1 MQNKKKSIQS
11 AACSSLICPFSI
23 IWVGLNNKALIS
35 SCVGSFNNFLYLC
48 GYTLII
54 GHNKDHLMHA
64 NCSLHKGIR
73 MQTVLLHLTKKGG
86 PAVEKLIILFYF
98 STCQMEGHFI
108 PLTMDTWEKSF
119 CWMIW
124 QQTYN
129 YMLRK

>member
-11 AACSSLICPFSI
+11 AACNSLICPFSI

-35 SCVGSFNNFLYLC
+35 SCVGSFNKFLYLC

-73 MQTVLLHLTKKGG
+73 MQTVQLHLTKKRWTSCREINHPVLLQYLPNGG
-86 PAVEKLIILFYF
+86 PLHPINY
-98 STCQMEGHFI
+98 GHMRKIFLLND
-108 PLTMDTWEKSF
+108 LTA
-119 CWMIW
+119 
-124 QQTYN
+124 N
-129 YMLRK
+129 L

>member
-11 AACSSLICPFSI
+11 AACNSLICPFSI

-73 MQTVLLHLTKKGG
+73 MQTVQLHLTKKGG

-108 PLTMDTWEKSF
+108 PLTMDT
-119 CWMIW
+119 
-124 QQTYN
+124 
-129 YMLRK
+129 